1 MESTNSLID
10 PLFERV
16 ETYGKTTLE
25 LSKLKALKASII
37 VVTSLVTRLS
47 VIVMVLLSILVFSI
61 GIALF
66 LGDLLGKSYYG
77 FFIVASFY
85 LVAGVVSH
93 LFLDKWI
100 RKPIG
105 DMLVSEI
112 LN

>member
-1 MESTNSLID
+1 MESTNNLID
-10 PLFERV
+10 PLMDRI

-25 LSKLKALKASII
+25 LSKLKALKAGI
-37 VVTSLVTRLS
+37 VVTTSLVSRLS
-47 VIVMVLLSILVFSI
+47 VIVMILLSVLVFSI

-85 LVAGVVSH
+85 LLIGVISH

-100 RKPIG
+100 RRPIG